1 MFILLS
7 MFLAILAEAQ
17 VKVRVREEEKMLDPE
32 FRNYGVLSHALD
44 GLKSVRSCIQQS
56 CSSANEVDED
66 GVDLQDPVKLPGH
79 DESDV
84 PSQVMPTNAEQAMLL
99 MVREMRNLQ
108 AQVALLQA
116 QVATGGDL
124 RPRSGS
130 PGSRSSSRP
139 GSPAL
144 AGKSSSPKRLIPVWN
159 FLGGPAPSDGLGADR
174 ANGKYDA

>member
-32 FRNYGVLSHALD
+32 FRNYGVLSRALD

-144 AGKSSSPKRLIPVWN
+144 AGKSSSP
-159 FLGGPAPSDGLGADR
+159 
-174 ANGKYDA
+174 